1 MPAFAPLSLAL
12 VAALVVHA
20 PRARAEI
27 RSAVFAGGCF
37 WCVEQAFDAVPGVLT
52 TTSGYTGGSGSNP
65 TYANHVRTGHVEA
78 VEVTYDD
85 TRVCYADLLPYFWHN
100 IDPLARHARRI
111 PLDRWASCCPSPDN
125 V

>member
-1 MPAFAPLSLAL
+1 MPSFAPLSLAL

-65 TYANHVRTGHVEA
+65 TYANHARTGHVEA